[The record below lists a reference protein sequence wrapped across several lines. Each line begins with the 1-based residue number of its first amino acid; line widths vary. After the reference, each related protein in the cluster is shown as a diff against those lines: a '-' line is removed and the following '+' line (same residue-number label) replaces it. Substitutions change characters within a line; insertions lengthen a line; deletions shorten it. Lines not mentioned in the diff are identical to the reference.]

1 MMSTFNIP
9 TFDLDGDALESA
21 CNYSTD
27 RSDDIHLVRN
37 SSFDGP
43 DMSWLASG
51 HNYMNVSVSTCLA
64 LDEYCMFRTVIDIFI
79 VGILCVAG
87 FIGNTL
93 VIVVLQTD
101 CLNMTVSFL
110 LQALAVADNLYLV
123 SCLFMQTLK
132 TLCECTDWIPNLKRV
147 YPYMEPY
154 VWPSASIA
162 QTMTVWLVVLI
173 TVDRY
178 CSIHKPFDKTWHF
191 TKTTAKKAT
200 ICIMVVA
207 IVYNV
212 PRFFEHV
219 TLEMP
224 NFCARAMQLIARHS
238 TLRKNR
244 LYFIIYKTILY
255 FLFRVILP
263 LGTLSILNTRLI
275 ITLRRARQKQA
286 VLTKASRKSDTVTVI
301 LVAMVTIF
309 IICELPDFIIRTLV
323 TVQAFTGVR
332 MKVYYYNT
340 ITNMLLTVNSSVNC
354 LIYGLTGRRFRKI
367 LGRLFC
373 RTCSSPRH
381 RHLVADYHF
390 PSDQTQRKKNLI
402 TDSPSDQTL
411 RKKNMLTDKETTM

>member
-1 MMSTFNIP
+1 M
-9 TFDLDGDALESA
+9 
-21 CNYSTD
+21 
-27 RSDDIHLVRN
+27 DI
-37 SSFDGP
+37 
-43 DMSWLASG
+43 SWLASG
-51 HNYMNVSVSTCLA
+51 HNYRNVSVSACLA
-64 LDEYCMFRTVIDIFI
+64 LKEYCIFRTVIDIVI
-79 VGILCVAG
+79 VGPLCVAG
-87 FIGNTL
+87 FVGNTL
-93 VIVVLQTD
+93 AIVVLRSD
-101 CLNMTVSFL
+101 CLNMTFSFL

-132 TLCECTDWIPNLKRV
+132 ALCECTDWIPNLKHV

-154 VWPSASIA
+154 VWPCASVA
-162 QTMTVWLVVLI
+162 QTTTVWLVVLI

-178 CSIHKPFDKTWHF
+178 CSIHKPFDKTWNF
-191 TKTTAKKAT
+191 TKTTAKKTT

-207 IVYNV
+207 MVYNV

-224 NFCARAMQLIARHS
+224 NLCARAMQLFAMHS
-238 TLRKNR
+238 TMRMNR

-263 LGTLSILNTRLI
+263 LGTISILNICLI

-286 VLTKASRKSDTVTVI
+286 VLTKRSRKSDTVTVI

-309 IICELPDFIIRTLV
+309 IICELPDFILRTVV
-323 TVQAFTGVR
+323 TVKSFTGVTLR
-332 MKVYYYNT
+332 VYYYNT

-373 RTCSSPRH
+373 RTCSKISPPRG
-381 RHLVADYHF
+381 
-390 PSDQTQRKKNLI
+390 
-402 TDSPSDQTL
+402 
-411 RKKNMLTDKETTM
+411 